1 MVRGVMRLRRQCCAT
16 LELHV
21 AVEVQTRKFGF
32 EVEVEVGAK
41 VLPVCKLRNIQHTTV
56 SP

>member
-1 MVRGVMRLRRQCCAT
+1 MRLRRQCCAT